1 MATLYEL
8 SQKYSQLLQ
17 LAEEADEAAFLD
29 ALEYLDEEIN
39 EKAENIAFVLQEMKA
54 DIDKIGNEIKRL
66 QNRKKTL
73 QNKQD
78 QLKWY
83 LTKELDGLGID
94 RVKSANFNISLRNNP
109 PKVNVLDESLIPKQ
123 YFITK
128 QELSKKDIKE
138 ALKNGEEIEGV
149 SLISERSVNIR

>member
-39 EKAENIAFVLQEMKA
+39 EKAENIAFVLQEMKG
-54 DIDKIGNEIKRL
+54 DIEKIKAEEKRL
-66 QNRKKTL
+66 NDRRKTL
-73 QNKQD
+73 EKKQE

-83 LTKELDGLGID
+83 LITQFDGLGIEK
-94 RVKSANFNISLRNNP
+94 VKSAHFNISLRNNP
-109 PKVNVLDESLIPKQ
+109 PKVQIEDESLIPSDFIIHKKSVDKKALKQ
-123 YFITK
+123 A
-128 QELSKKDIKE
+128 IKE
-138 ALKNGEEIEGV
+138 GREFEGV
-149 SLISERSVNIR
+149 NMIQERGINIR